1 MDKDLQYKIQNLQ
14 IRLNS
19 CDLYA
24 KGSVC
29 NEFLDLIRESE
40 SINLKAELCR
50 MVVLCLVDLDRDSDV
65 AFCMEILMG
74 HEDYH
79 SCLTALVAKANLCAR
94 RNDIEGQIDAF
105 STGIRIAQ
113 DHSDDIALSQG
124 YLLRGKALLAKGTV
138 DEALA
143 DFNRLI
149 PVAEKFNDYNII
161 AVATYYIALALE
173 TKGFDEL
180 CLQKLR
186 EASELARRQ
195 HCQSIVMQ
203 AETVRA
209 RMQMKAGRQ
218 DVAERILD
226 DWYREFSLM
235 L

>member
-1 MDKDLQYKIQNLQ
+1 MDKDLQYKIQDLQ

-19 CDLYA
+19 YDVYA
-24 KGSVC
+24 KRSVC
-29 NEFLDLIRESE
+29 DEFLNLIKESE
-40 SINLKAELCR
+40 NVDLKAELCR

-65 AFCMEILMG
+65 IFCMEILMG

-79 SCLTALVAKANLCAR
+79 SYLAALSAKANLCAR
-94 RNDIEGQIDAF
+94 HNDVDGQIDSY
-105 STGIRIAQ
+105 STGIQIAL

-124 YLLRGKALLAKGTV
+124 YRLRGKALLAKGNV

-143 DFNRLI
+143 DLNRLI
-149 PVAEKFNDYNII
+149 PIAERSNDYNII

-173 TKGFDEL
+173 VKGFDEL

-203 AETVRA
+203 TEVVRA
-209 RMQMKAGRQ
+209 RIQMKLGRT

-226 DWYREFSLM
+226 DWTREFSLM

>member
-1 MDKDLQYKIQNLQ
+1 MDKDLQYKIQDLQ
-14 IRLNS
+14 VRLNS
-19 CDLYA
+19 YDMYA

-29 NEFLDLIRESE
+29 DEFLDLIKGSE
-40 SINLKAELCR
+40 NVDLKAELCR

-79 SCLTALVAKANLCAR
+79 SYLTALSAKANLCAR
-94 RNDIEGQIDAF
+94 HNDVDGQID
-105 STGIRIAQ
+105 SYNTGIQIAL

-124 YLLRGKALLAKGTV
+124 YLLRGKALLAKGMV

-149 PVAEKFNDYNII
+149 PIAEKSNDNNLV
-161 AVATYYIALALE
+161 AAATYYIAIALKV
-173 TKGFDEL
+173 KGFDEL

-186 EASELARRQ
+186 ETSEMARRQ
-195 HCQSIVMQ
+195 HCQNIAMQ
-203 AETVRA
+203 AEVVRA
-209 RMQMKAGRQ
+209 RMQIKSGRF
-218 DVAERILD
+218 DVAEQILD
-226 DWYREFSLM
+226 DWVREFELM